1 MPSSHQLAD
10 IEGSD
15 AVWLSDYQYEAGS
28 FLQWNKLKDF
38 LEGESMK
45 VAVPKHQGKNY
56 LFTLDSPVFGT
67 APCPVRHPSK
77 QAETDQMHSRIQY
90 FIFSHYFDP
99 STCPDIKP
107 CACFLCPMVVASISS
122 ASVPAAAL
130 ATAFGTV
137 TTTGDCTPWVGC
149 WEVSRIIFPR
159 RFTKAVLSM
168 WSY

>member
-38 LEGESMK
+38 FEGESMK

-122 ASVPAAAL
+122 ASVPAADL
-130 ATAFGTV
+130 AARFSSFTA
-137 TTTGDCTPWVGC
+137 TGARASWVDGRQVC
-149 WEVSRIIFPR
+149 RIIR
-159 RFTKAVLSM
+159 A
-168 WSY
+168 